1 MGLGAG
7 HDGPRLPIRSYHGSA
22 GEGGASGALKRL
34 RTDGVILLHGQI
46 AGLGHTS
53 SVPHLSAGG
62 GGAADPGPSRHRS
75 ILRRDKESMDCDLP
89 DSSNTEL
96 STPLRHIRTIGDGP
110 SIPADAML
118 VDQDERNPVMPLSS
132 ADCQVPIDQTPRNKR
147 CPVTVDEDP
156 GPPITSIP
164 TGGSLQKKRGP
175 KTKSHGWSKKG
186 HGGHQRREFKCQ
198 GWQSGGPSSSDS
210 PL

>member
-1 MGLGAG
+1 MMTFMVLMTFMTYGVDCAYGDYDALCGRSVVEKEVREGIYG
-7 HDGPRLPIRSYHGSA
+7 HGTKSF
-22 GEGGASGALKRL
+22 
-34 RTDGVILLHGQI
+34 T
-46 AGLGHTS
+46 
-53 SVPHLSAGG
+53 LSFLT
-62 GGAADPGPSRHRS
+62 H
-75 ILRRDKESMDCDLP
+75 
-89 DSSNTEL
+89 
-96 STPLRHIRTIGDGP
+96 
-110 SIPADAML
+110 
-118 VDQDERNPVMPLSS
+118 QDERNPVMPLSS

-210 PL
+210 PI